1 MEPKR
6 MDAVDRQSRHFLQT
20 VNELKAALNLVL
32 GIGTGNPGVF
42 QGYPYP
48 DPTKTRTRRQGKG
61 FSGLGSGFLGS
72 EGS

>member
-1 MEPKR
+1 MGNEKR
-6 MDAVDRQSRHFLQT
+6 I
-20 VNELKAALNLVL
+20 